1 MNILVLG
8 GTGYLGGKVVIRL
21 LNEGH
26 SVICARR
33 EKSDLSR
40 IGSVINNTNLT
51 IVSSDRIVKAVN
63 DLPVDYVIN
72 MVCDYGKD
80 DPFSER
86 IIHANLD
93 FPLNV
98 MSNLIH
104 SGIKKYITIGTGLPY
119 DFNLYSFSKSTLS
132 NFGKFYVAKKNI
144 DFCDLKLEMFYGAD
158 EPRNRFIPFLIDK
171 MLQGDT
177 IDMTLGTQKRDI
189 IYVDD
194 VVEAIMLVIKSDL
207 HGYNEIPVGTGIAPR
222 ISEIVDYIWLETG
235 RKSIVN
241 KGVIPMRLGEPDSVA
256 DISKIQKLG
265 EWKPI
270 NWMKGIR
277 KMISIMEEKK

>member
-8 GTGYLGGKVVIRL
+8 GTGYLGGKVVSRL

-26 SVICARR
+26 SVICVKR

-40 IGSVINNTNLT
+40 IYSAVNNMNLT
-51 IVSSDRIVKAVN
+51 IVSSDRLVQGIN
-63 DLPVDYVIN
+63 DLAADCVIN
-72 MVCDYGKD
+72 MACDYGKD

-93 FPLNV
+93 FPLHI

-104 SGIKKYITIGTGLPY
+104 NGIKKYITIGTGLPD
-119 DFNLYSFSKSTLS
+119 DFNLYSFSKKMLS
-132 NFGKFYVAKKNI
+132 NFGEFYVAKKGI
-144 DFCDLKLEMFYGAD
+144 DFCDLKLEMFYGSD
-158 EPRNRFIPFLIDK
+158 EPDNRFIPFIIGK
-171 MLQGDT
+171 MLKGDT
-177 IDMTLGTQKRDI
+177 INMTLGTQKRDI

-194 VVEAIMLVIKSDL
+194 VVDAIMLVIKSDL

-241 KGVIPMRLGEPDSVA
+241 KGIIPMRLGEPDSVA
-256 DISKIQKLG
+256 DTSKIQKLG
-265 EWKPI
+265 EWKPM